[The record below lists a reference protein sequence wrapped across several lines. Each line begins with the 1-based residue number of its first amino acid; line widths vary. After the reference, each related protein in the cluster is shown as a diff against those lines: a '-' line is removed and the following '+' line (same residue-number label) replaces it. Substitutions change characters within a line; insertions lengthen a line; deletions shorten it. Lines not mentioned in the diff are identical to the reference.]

1 MVTVPGVLLNFSAL
15 CGRPHLS
22 AERKD
27 DLADSGKARESPV
40 VQSQGRKAVLLALAL
55 RIGAG
60 TL

>member
-22 AERKD
+22 AEKKD
-27 DLADSGKARESPV
+27 DLADSGKASESPM